1 MRRKKINIT
10 SLQAH
15 AAVTALIDMNNA
27 VGYAIHV
34 NDISQNDE
42 LLATIKKAHFY
53 ATKTIIDVDN
63 IDNCLHEIMGTL
75 LIEAKLAYDYFC
87 KNIDNRTAVKLLK
100 IANHQATTLLMELS

>member
-10 SLQAH
+10 TTSPQAH

-75 LIEAKLAYDYFC
+75 L
-87 KNIDNRTAVKLLK
+87 
-100 IANHQATTLLMELS
+100 MELS